1 MNMTKTALTIAIA
14 AAMTVPSVASAANKK
29 KTTHAAT
36 SYTNARQVESRVEH
50 DLDSKV
56 AKLEAEIQQL
66 RGQIAATRTEAKS
79 NLNAVVA
86 QTQAKEAA
94 QDAEIAKD
102 EEPHNRLFFRGN
114 YAALTHN
121 VSYNGSAD
129 GAVNAVAGN
138 PAPNV
143 TANGAGAGVGWGVG
157 VGVEHGLTQNL
168 FGLTDA
174 LSLNGELAIN
184 YMHYGT
190 LYNNVVVGKTTTGIG
205 TNPSIDQLQITASP
219 KLRVN
224 NLGGFSPWVIPVGLA
239 IGVSGLPSSAIT
251 VLSPGLLLG
260 AGLDYDFTKNLFA
273 GFDFRYQFFG
283 NNLNQQTT
291 AAQNAGIKGISLDG
305 FQTGVNLGFKF

>member
-14 AAMTVPSVASAANKK
+14 AAMTVPTVASAANKK
-29 KTTHAAT
+29 KTTHHATT
-36 SYTNARQVESRVEH
+36 SYSSSARQVESRVEH

-102 EEPHNRLFFRGN
+102 EEPKSRLFFRGG

-121 VSYNGSAD
+121 ATVNNTAV
-129 GAVNAVAGN
+129 GALGLATAANASKVGYGGNNQAGN
-138 PAPNV
+138 
-143 TANGAGAGVGWGVG
+143 GWSVG
-157 VGVEHGLTQNL
+157 VGLEHGFSKNL

-174 LSLNGELAIN
+174 LSIGGELGILYAS
-184 YMHYGT
+184 YGT
-190 LYNNVVVGKTTTGIG
+190 LNGTAFTTAGASNGGVNI
-205 TNPSIDQLQITASP
+205 SQLQITASP
-219 KLRVN
+219 KIRVN

-239 IGVSGLPSSAIT
+239 IGVIGTPSNQLTYIT
-251 VLSPGLLLG
+251 PGLTLG
-260 AGLDYDFTKNLFA
+260 AGLDYDFTKELFA
-273 GFDFRYQFFG
+273 GFDFRYQFYG
-283 NNLNQQTT
+283 NNLTQGNASQGAKQT
-291 AAQNAGIKGISLDG
+291 SLDG
-305 FQTGVNLGFKF
+305 LQAGANLGFRF

>member
-1 MNMTKTALTIAIA
+1 MKMTKTALTIAIA
-14 AAMTVPSVASAANKK
+14 AAMTVPAMASAAGHK
-29 KTTHAAT
+29 KTTHAVST
-36 SYTNARQVESRVEH
+36 SQVETRIEH

-56 AKLEAEIQQL
+56 AKLEAELQQL
-66 RGQIAATRTEAKS
+66 RGQIAATRSEAKS

-102 EEPHNRLFFRGN
+102 EAPKNRLFFRGD

-121 VSYNGSAD
+121 ISYNGSAD
-129 GAVNAVAGN
+129 GAVNATTGGTI
-138 PAPNV
+138 PPNT

-157 VGVEHGLTQNL
+157 VGLEHGFTNNL

-174 LSLNGELAIN
+174 LSLGGELGIN
-184 YMHYGT
+184 YLHYGT
-190 LYNNVVVGKTTTGIG
+190 LYNGA
-205 TNPSIDQLQITASP
+205 TNPSIDQLQITAAP

-251 VLSPGLLLG
+251 VLSPGVLLG
-260 AGLDYDFTKNLFA
+260 AGLDYDFNDYIFA
-273 GFDFRYQFFG
+273 GVDFRYQFFG
-283 NNLNQQTT
+283 NNLNQQT
-291 AAQNAGIKGISLDG
+291 AAANAAGLKGISLDG
-305 FQTGVNLGFKF
+305 LQTGVNLGFKF